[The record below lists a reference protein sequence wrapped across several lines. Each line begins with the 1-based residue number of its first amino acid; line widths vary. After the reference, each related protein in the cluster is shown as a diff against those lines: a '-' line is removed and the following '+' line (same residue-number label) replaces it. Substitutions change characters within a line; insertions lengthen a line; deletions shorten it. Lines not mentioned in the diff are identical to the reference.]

1 MDSFPL
7 SPQLRGKLEKIF
19 SVTIHKH
26 SKLATKDRAEN
37 YAKKMNEWMIEQWIY
52 QHGYRTEEEDVN
64 IYFIHLHV
72 QCERPFVVRALYA
85 NIH

>member
-37 YAKKMNEWMIEQWIY
+37 YAKKMNE
-52 QHGYRTEEEDVN
+52 
-64 IYFIHLHV
+64 
-72 QCERPFVVRALYA
+72 
-85 NIH
+85 